1 MDEVLKQSPQNID
14 KETIESI
21 FIKNN
26 ENVLD
31 TLLELWDIDDKKNS
45 DTDISDIVSSSIE
58 FIDDKK
64 SNDENKKW
72 SNIRDICD
80 SFDIEMQKFMKK

>member
-1 MDEVLKQSPQNID
+1 MDQVLQQSPQNID
-14 KETIESI
+14 KETIEAI

-31 TLLELWDIDDKKNS
+31 TLFELWDIDDKKNS

-58 FIDDKK
+58 IVDIKK
-64 SNDENKKW
+64 DTDENKKW

-80 SFDIEMQKFMKK
+80 SFDIEMQKVMKK

>member
-1 MDEVLKQSPQNID
+1 MDEVYKQSPPNFD
-14 KETIESI
+14 KESIKNI

-31 TLLELWDIDDKKNS
+31 TLLELWEIDDKN
-45 DTDISDIVSSSIE
+45 SSI
-58 FIDDKK
+58 IPTDDN
-64 SNDENKKW
+64 NDKEKNKW
-72 SNIRDICD
+72 TNIRDICD

>member
-1 MDEVLKQSPQNID
+1 MDQVLQQSPQNID
-14 KETIESI
+14 KATIEAI

-31 TLLELWDIDDKKNS
+31 TLFELWEIDDNKNS

-58 FIDDKK
+58 IVDIKK
-64 SNDENKKW
+64 DTDENKKW

-80 SFDIEMQKFMKK
+80 SFDIEMQKVMKK

>member
-1 MDEVLKQSPQNID
+1 MDEVYKQSPPNFD
-14 KETIESI
+14 KESIKTI

-31 TLLELWDIDDKKNS
+31 TLLELWDIDDKH
-45 DTDISDIVSSSIE
+45 SSI
-58 FIDDKK
+58 IQKDDDNDKDDKEK
-64 SNDENKKW
+64 NKW
-72 SNIRDICD
+72 TNIRDICD

>member
-1 MDEVLKQSPQNID
+1 MDQVLQQSPQNID
-14 KETIESI
+14 KATIEAI

-31 TLLELWDIDDKKNS
+31 TLFELWEIDDNKNS

-58 FIDDKK
+58 IVDIKK
-64 SNDENKKW
+64 DINENKKW

-80 SFDIEMQKFMKK
+80 SFDIEMQKVMKK